1 MMLLKKSNLMSDN
14 SYNDKLNNIEWQPV
28 PWQPS
33 VDASSIE
40 LVDSAEP
47 ESDSKKSEKKSI
59 NYQRLMQP
67 KRTIYRPIRAQRCL
81 KRGALCDPSANPVIS
96 CCSHSVCRC
105 NFLASLSFSNHHCRC
120 DRMSLIQKVWG

>member
-1 MMLLKKSNLMSDN
+1 MLKKSNLMSDN

-28 PWQPS
+28 AWQPS
-33 VDASSIE
+33 IDASIE
-40 LVDSAEP
+40 LPESAEQS
-47 ESDSKKSEKKSI
+47 ETKKSEKKSV
-59 NYQRLMQP
+59 NYMRLIQP

-81 KRGALCDPSANPVIS
+81 KRGALCDPSANPIIS